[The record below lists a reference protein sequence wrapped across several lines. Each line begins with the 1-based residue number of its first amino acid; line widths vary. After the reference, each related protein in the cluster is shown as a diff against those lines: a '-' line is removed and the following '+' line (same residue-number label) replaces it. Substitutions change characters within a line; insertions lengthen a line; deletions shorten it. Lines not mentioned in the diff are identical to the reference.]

1 MEKMKMETPDLI
13 QQNIE
18 KIAALFPSV
27 ITETRGEDVSLRRAV
42 NFDML
47 RQLLSDEVLDGD
59 EGFEFTLSG
68 KKAAIL
74 EASKSIRKTLRPCPE
89 ESKNWDTTKNLYIE
103 GDNLEVLKLLHE
115 SYLGKVKMIYIDPP
129 YNTGHDFI
137 YRDHFSHTQ
146 EEENVQIG
154 MFDEE
159 TGDQLFENT
168 ESNGRFHSDWCS
180 MIYPRLMIA
189 RSLLADDG
197 VIFISIDD
205 TEQGN
210 LKMICDEVFGRP
222 NFLACLIWEK
232 ARKNDARFFSIGH
245 EYMIVYAKSQSSLK
259 EKNIYFREEKEGAD
273 EIYNEYIRLQKLYG
287 SDYERMESELQ
298 TYYTNLPKDHP
309 AKKHMRYN
317 KIDEYGVWRDDNMS
331 WPGGGGPTYDVI
343 HPKTGRPC
351 AVPPGGWRYS
361 TPQKMQ
367 EMIKQGKVIFREDE
381 TMPPIKK
388 TYLVRKPGKY
398 SDDSDE
404 TVGKQVMGSYFYK
417 SYLQSSTVME
427 DLLGKGVFEY
437 SKDHLVLKRMI
448 SYVTTSDSIV
458 FDFFSGSA
466 ATAHAVMQLN
476 AEDGGHRKFIMV
488 QLPEPINEKSEA
500 YKAGYKNICEIGKER
515 IRRAGEK
522 IKAEAGM
529 TAHDLDVG
537 FRVFKVDESNMKDV
551 YYSATEYS
559 QQMLSG
565 LVENIKEDR
574 TALDLLFGC
583 LLKWNLPLSLP
594 YSSEQIEGCTVHTYN
609 KGDLVACFDRNVPE
623 SVVRIIANRKPLR
636 AVFRDSSFASSPA
649 RINVEEIFKL
659 LSPATNVRVL

>member
-27 ITETRGEDVSLRRAV
+27 ITETRGEDGSLRRAV

-47 RQLLSDEVLDGD
+47 RQLLTDEALAGD
-59 EGFEFTLSG
+59 EAYEFTWPG
-68 KKAAIL
+68 KKAAIV
-74 EASKSIRKTLRPCPE
+74 EASKPIRKTLRPCPE
-89 ESKNWDTTKNLYIE
+89 ESKNWDTTENLYIE

-115 SYLGKVKMIYIDPP
+115 SYLGKIKMIYIDPP
-129 YNTGHDFI
+129 YNTGKDFI
-137 YRDHFSHTQ
+137 YRDLFARSQ
-146 EEENVQIG
+146 EEENEQIG

-205 TEQGN
+205 REVDN
-210 LKMICDEVFGRP
+210 LRNICNEIFS
-222 NFLACLIWEK
+222 
-232 ARKNDARFFSIGH
+232 RKNMLSMFCWKTDGNFDNQAKVKRCH
-245 EYMIVYAKSQSSLK
+245 EYILAYCKDINLFPSPPTIDPSISKKSKLYNDEIQNTIIKNGPKNPISDVLLPAGFPCDIEEGIIEK
-259 EKNIYFREEKEGAD
+259 KNITWPVYSEDLVIREG
-273 EIYNEYIRLQKLYG
+273 KL
-287 SDYERMESELQ
+287 
-298 TYYTNLPKDHP
+298 THP
-309 AKKHMRYN
+309 VTATSGWASKAQLIEFINNGFN
-317 KIDEYGVWRDDNMS
+317 KITDIKGQPTRFVLSSTGAIEAIKDRSAYQSHVISVLQGL
-331 WPGGGGPTYDVI
+331 GGP
-343 HPKTGRPC
+343 
-351 AVPPGGWRYS
+351 
-361 TPQKMQ
+361 QKA
-367 EMIKQGKVIFREDE
+367 
-381 TMPPIKK
+381 
-388 TYLVRKPGKY
+388 
-398 SDDSDE
+398 SA
-404 TVGKQVMGSYFYK
+404 
-417 SYLQSSTVME
+417 
-427 DLLGKGVFEY
+427 DLGDLSEYFEY
-437 SKDHLVLKRMI
+437 PKPVQLIKYLI
-448 SYVTTSDSIV
+448 SMV
-458 FDFFSGSA
+458 FDRNAIILDFFSGSST
-466 ATAHAVMQLN
+466 TAHATMQIN
-476 AEDGGHRKFIMV
+476 SEDGGKRKYIMV
-488 QLPEPINEKSEA
+488 QLQEKTELDSKE
-500 YKAGYKNICEIGKER
+500 YKAGFSTICEIGKER

-529 TAHDLDVG
+529 AAHNLDVG
-537 FRVFKVDESNMKDV
+537 FRVFKVDETNMKDV
-551 YYSATEYS
+551 YYSAGEYS

-565 LVENIKEDR
+565 LVDNIKEDR

-583 LLKWNLPLSLP
+583 LLEWNLPLSLP

-636 AVFRDSSFASSPA
+636 VVFRDSSFASSPA